1 VPQLR
6 HPFFLLAVSIL
17 FNVAGQLL
25 LKRAAMAGSG
35 AGAAITRSFI
45 SPWFVLGVGSLGTSM
60 LLWVQVLRKMPIS
73 LAHPITGIV
82 FVLVPLASHFLWAE
96 SLPPT
101 RLLGIAV
108 IVFGVFLVA
117 RGG

>member
-1 VPQLR
+1 ML
-6 HPFFLLAVSIL
+6 LLAVSIL

-25 LKRAAMAGSG
+25 LKRAAMAGT
-35 AGAAITRSFI
+35 GAAITRSFF

-82 FVLVPLASHFLWAE
+82 FVLVPLASHFLWGE